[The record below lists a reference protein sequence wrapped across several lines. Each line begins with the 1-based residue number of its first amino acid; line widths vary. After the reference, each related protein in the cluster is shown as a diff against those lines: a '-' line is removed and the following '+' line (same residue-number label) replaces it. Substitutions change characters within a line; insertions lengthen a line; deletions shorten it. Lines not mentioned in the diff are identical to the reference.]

1 MQRYPF
7 LRFAASVLR
16 VVGWVVLV
24 LGVLGSIGFILY
36 GIVMGGVGNTLLVIM
51 GAVIGIICSFLAWLF
66 LLAARELFYLF
77 IHVEETTRDTAE
89 YITKE
94 RV

>member
-1 MQRYPF
+1 M
-7 LRFAASVLR
+7 
-16 VVGWVVLV
+16 V

-77 IHVEETTRDTAE
+77 IHVEETTRNTAE
-89 YITKE
+89 CITKE
-94 RV
+94 RI